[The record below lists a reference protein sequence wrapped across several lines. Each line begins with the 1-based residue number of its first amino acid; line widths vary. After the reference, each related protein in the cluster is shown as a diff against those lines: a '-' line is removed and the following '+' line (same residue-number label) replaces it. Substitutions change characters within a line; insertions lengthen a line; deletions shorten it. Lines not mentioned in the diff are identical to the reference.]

1 MPFHRCAIRKA
12 DGSTLAESVDVML
25 EEVERNG
32 VNEWHGTMTTT
43 HLMDLEAGQR
53 YRLVLDD
60 GRAGEFMVRR
70 NTFAGGTNRA
80 VAIQG
85 MGPLQ

>member
-12 DGSTLAESVDVML
+12 DGGTLAESVDVML

-32 VNEWHGTMTTT
+32 TMEWHGTMTIT
-43 HLMDLEAGQR
+43 HLTGLESGQR
-53 YRLVLDD
+53 YRLELDD

-85 MGPLQ
+85 MGPLR

>member
-1 MPFHRCAIRKA
+1 MPFHRCAIRKE
-12 DGSTLAESVDVML
+12 DGSTLAESVDVMV
-25 EEVERNG
+25 EEVERPTG
-32 VNEWHGTMTTT
+32 PGWHGSMTIT
-43 HLMDLEAGQR
+43 HLLVLEAGQH

-60 GRAGEFMVRR
+60 GRTGEFMVRR

-85 MGPLQ
+85 LGPLR

>member
-1 MPFHRCAIRKA
+1 MPFHRCAIRRE
-12 DGSTLAESVDVML
+12 DGSTLAESVDVMV
-25 EEVERNG
+25 EEVERKG
-32 VNEWHGTMTTT
+32 VTEWHGTMTVT
-43 HLMDLEAGQR
+43 HLAELETGRR

-60 GRAGEFMVRR
+60 GRTGEFMVRR

-85 MGPLQ
+85 TGPLQ